1 MNLYMSSQRNTWSR
15 VLRNKNGAN
24 HEIIYKI
31 MYELHNSELICKF
44 INEFICKVENK
55 HSYIMRSFVN
65 HAWIYSMNLYINPL
79 EFWQIC
85 LHKFIH
91 KFMYVFHIWF
101 FVWNFK
107 SSPLACSQG
116 PGRWGL
122 ADGLPHWQALHS
134 KEYEIQG
141 AALVARAARR
151 MPGWQLE
158 DDFKANLYQNSLFL
172 YNNLGFR
179 KKRAGQTKSLKS
191 LTLPPKRRISK
202 APRHWF
208 PPKRGAP
215 KEGAPSLLRKE
226 QHRERIIKI
235 TRQESGLCKYIKN
248 KRPLE
253 ARITCLLQR
262 HFPMSNIADNLA
274 QDRSL
279 TFGMFSGR
287 KAS

>member
-1 MNLYMSSQRNTWSR
+1 MNPIRRGSEQGEQQEATDRWRRWMIMMLDSQATKCNMRIR
-15 VLRNKNGAN
+15 G

-151 MPGWQLE
+151 MPGWQLW
-158 DDFKANLYQNSLFL
+158 
-172 YNNLGFR
+172 G
-179 KKRAGQTKSLKS
+179 
-191 LTLPPKRRISK
+191 
-202 APRHWF
+202 WF
-208 PPKRGAP
+208 
-215 KEGAPSLLRKE
+215 
-226 QHRERIIKI
+226 
-235 TRQESGLCKYIKN
+235 
-248 KRPLE
+248 
-253 ARITCLLQR
+253 
-262 HFPMSNIADNLA
+262 
-274 QDRSL
+274 
-279 TFGMFSGR
+279 
-287 KAS
+287 